1 MVHGVRWIGLL
12 LIGLAALP
20 AWADDK
26 PAAKKPDAKKEAKEK
41 LIATGQLFG
50 RLTEVDGSAR
60 TLTLEVTLQIPVP
73 NEEAVARHAELAQEL
88 LEALTIPDPG
98 ERLDRVREVRA
109 AMVENAANL
118 YTIEEQQQ
126 SIPLQGV
133 DELQVRVLKL
143 PPVYDDKGRPRRY
156 TTKELRELKG
166 SGNAPGYRADL
177 DDLREGQVVRVTLA
191 RKKAVPKKGEAQ
203 EQQLLVTM
211 VVILAEPE

>member
-1 MVHGVRWIGLL
+1 MVHGFRWIALL
-12 LIGLAALP
+12 FIGLATLP

-26 PAAKKPDAKKEAKEK
+26 PSAKKPDAKKDAREK

-50 RLTEVDGSAR
+50 RLTAVDGSAR

-73 NEEAVARHAELAQEL
+73 NEEAVARRAELAQEL
-88 LEALTIPDPG
+88 LEALAIPDPA
-98 ERLDRVREVRA
+98 ERLERVREVRTA
-109 AMVENAANL
+109 LVENAANL

-126 SIPLQGV
+126 MIPLQGV

-143 PPVYDDKGRPRRY
+143 PPVYNDKGRPRRY
-156 TTKELRELKG
+156 TVKELRELKG

-191 RKKAVPKKGEAQ
+191 RKKAPLKKGEAE
-203 EQQLLVTM
+203 EQSLLVTL